1 MDLNWAVGLNAT
13 ALHCWKT
20 PQGQPRKAGGGR
32 PHYWHGTQTTTSFEQ
47 PLWWYMSVSNTLPV
61 ELIGV
66 LPFQKPCAGG
76 RHLPTAI
83 WRAERLKRNYNMK
96 KRLNRENRVSG
107 CANQAIWPEKFL
119 GSVCTGERGGI
130 RSRPPQF
137 GARDCSSLGEFFLIF
152 FSQL

>member
-1 MDLNWAVGLNAT
+1 MDLKWAVGLNAT

-83 WRAERLKRNYNMK
+83 WRRAEEKLQYEKPSEQRGSSFWLRTSSHLAWEIFGLCMYWREGWNKVPAPSIWCPRL
-96 KRLNRENRVSG
+96 L
-107 CANQAIWPEKFL
+107 AF
-119 GSVCTGERGGI
+119 ER
-130 RSRPPQF
+130 
-137 GARDCSSLGEFFLIF
+137 IF
-152 FSQL
+152 